1 MWVAPGPDPAPEPLA
16 SAGGRLRVLLDTG
29 LLHRRRSGREVLH
42 WWTDAGRSLARA
54 GEAARPG
61 DRGA

>member
-1 MWVAPGPDPAPEPLA
+1 
-16 SAGGRLRVLLDTG
+16 LRVLLDTG